1 MRLTTLELKL
11 SETSARNTN
20 MRITGR
26 LNSYTLALLAVILV
40 GIFTLAPSVQIW
52 YEQRQE
58 IADYKALVEQAKVE
72 LEDLEAERLRW
83 DDEVYIRAQAR
94 DRLYFVMPGEVSFLV
109 MDADGIDESD
119 TSGTVGAMLA
129 EKRKRSGFSAE
140 VLASKDNWIDAFLE
154 STLRAGLEQPNEEI
168 DSAPN

>member
-1 MRLTTLELKL
+1 
-11 SETSARNTN
+11 

-26 LNSYTLALLAVILV
+26 LNSYTLALLSVILI

-58 IADYKALVEQAKVE
+58 ISDYQALVAQAKAE
-72 LEDLEAERLRW
+72 LEDMEAERLRW
-83 DDEVYIRAQAR
+83 EDEVYIRAQAR

-109 MDADGIDESD
+109 MDADGIDVSD

-129 EKRKRSGFSAE
+129 EKRKRSGFSSE
-140 VLASKDNWIDAFLE
+140 VLANKGNWVDAFLE
-154 STLRAGLEQPNEEI
+154 SALRAGLEQPNQEI
-168 DSAPN
+168 DSATD

>member
-1 MRLTTLELKL
+1 
-11 SETSARNTN
+11 

-40 GIFTLAPSVQIW
+40 GIFALAPSIQIW

-58 IADYKALVEQAKVE
+58 IADFKALVEQAKVE
-72 LEDLEAERLRW
+72 LEDMEAERLRW

-109 MDADGIDESD
+109 MDADGIDVSD

-129 EKRKRSGFSAE
+129 EKRKQSGFSAE
-140 VLASKDNWIDAFLE
+140 VLASKRNWVDSFLE
-154 STLRAGLEQPNEEI
+154 SALRAGLEQPNQEI
-168 DSAPN
+168 KSATN

>member
-1 MRLTTLELKL
+1 
-11 SETSARNTN
+11 

-40 GIFTLAPSVQIW
+40 GVFTLAPSVQIW
-52 YEQRQE
+52 YEQRQQ
-58 IADYKALVEQAKVE
+58 IADYQAQVEQAKE
-72 LEDLEAERLRW
+72 NLAGMQEERLRW

-109 MDADGIDESD
+109 MDAEGIDISD

-129 EKRKRSGFSAE
+129 EQRKSSGFSLE
-140 VLASKDNWIDAFLE
+140 VLESETNWVEAVLE
-154 STLRAGLEQPNEEI
+154 SALRAGLEEPNQEPA
-168 DSAPN
+168 SAPE

>member
-1 MRLTTLELKL
+1 
-11 SETSARNTN
+11 

-40 GIFTLAPSVQIW
+40 GIFTLAPSFQIW
-52 YEQRQE
+52 YEQQRA
-58 IADYKALVEQAKVE
+58 ISDYRMLVEQARQN
-72 LEDLEAERLRW
+72 LEGMQQERLRW

-109 MDADGIDESD
+109 MDAEGIDISD

-129 EKRKRSGFSAE
+129 EQRERSGFSLE
-140 VLASKDNWIDAFLE
+140 VLASETNWVEALLE
-154 STLRAGLEQPNEEI
+154 STLRAGLEEPNQEPTSGTE
-168 DSAPN
+168 

>member
-1 MRLTTLELKL
+1 
-11 SETSARNTN
+11 

-40 GIFTLAPSVQIW
+40 GIFALAPSIQIW

-58 IADYKALVEQAKVE
+58 IADFKALVEQAKVE
-72 LEDLEAERLRW
+72 LEDMEAERLRW

-109 MDADGIDESD
+109 MDADGIDVSD

-140 VLASKDNWIDAFLE
+140 VLASKRNWVDAFLE
-154 STLRAGLEQPNEEI
+154 SALRAGLEQPKQEI
-168 DSAPN
+168 DSATN

>member
-1 MRLTTLELKL
+1 M
-11 SETSARNTN
+11 

-72 LEDLEAERLRW
+72 LEDMEAERLRW

-109 MDADGIDESD
+109 MDADGIDVSD

-129 EKRKRSGFSAE
+129 QKRKLSGFSAE
-140 VLASKDNWIDAFLE
+140 VLASKDNWIDALLE
-154 STLRAGLEQPNEEI
+154 SGLRSGLEQPNQEI
-168 DSAPN
+168 DSVTN